1 VRGVSINKKNNT
13 ALVTLSTKLYKIDN
27 ILSAAQRFTEACR
40 VDVGGVVEGE
50 VRVKLKPRSKNISI
64 KTIGYEF
71 LNYVLAEM
79 KISED
84 T

>member
-1 VRGVSINKKNNT
+1 VRGVTIDKKNNT
-13 ALVTLSTKLYKIDN
+13 ALVTLNTKLYKIDN
-27 ILSAAQRFTEACR
+27 ILSVAQTFTEACQ

-50 VRVKLKPRSKNISI
+50 VQVKLKPKSKNISI